1 MLRTQGTQ
9 KALIWAA
16 CVSRVR
22 RMAGSGEHEARL
34 FRMGGHE
41 LAEMKAE

>member
-9 KALIWAA
+9 KAVIWAA
-16 CVSRVR
+16 CLSRV

-34 FRMGGHE
+34 FRMGGHK
-41 LAEMKAE
+41 LAEMKAG